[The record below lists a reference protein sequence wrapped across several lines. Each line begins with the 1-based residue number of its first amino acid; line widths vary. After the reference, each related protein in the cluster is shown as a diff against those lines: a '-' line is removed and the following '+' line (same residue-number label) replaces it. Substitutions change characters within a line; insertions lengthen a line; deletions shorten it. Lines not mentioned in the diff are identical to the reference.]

1 MFVAPVTVGDGAYTG
16 AGSVIRHD
24 VPPGALAVSAGAQRN
39 IEGWVARSRPG
50 TPAAEAAARARG
62 EDAELSPQ
70 ARAERER
77 AGQAS
82 AGSGLHRPPPPTL
95 PDHPVP
101 LPDAQ
106 PSTEDTAR

>member
-1 MFVAPVTVGDGAYTG
+1 M
-16 AGSVIRHD
+16 IRHD
-24 VPPGALAVSAGAQRN
+24 VPAGALAVSAGAQRN
-39 IEGWVARSRPG
+39 IEGWVQRSRPG
-50 TPAAEAAARARG
+50 TPAAEAAARVRDEHAG
-62 EDAELSPQ
+62 LSPQ

-77 AGQAS
+77 AGQAG
-82 AGSGLHRPPPPTL
+82 GSGSGVFSTPPPTL

>member
-1 MFVAPVTVGDGAYTG
+1 
-16 AGSVIRHD
+16 VIRHD
-24 VPPGALAVSAGAQRN
+24 VPAGALAVSAGAQRN

-50 TPAAEAAARARG
+50 TPAAEAAARARD
-62 EDAELSPQ
+62 EHADLSPQ

-77 AGQAS
+77 AGQA
-82 AGSGLHRPPPPTL
+82 AGNGAPKPPPDL
-95 PDHPVP
+95 PDHPAP